1 MKVVSFDVWNTL
13 LNTTIFYRKIA
24 LQLSR
29 IVDSDAEEILD
40 RILKVYRKI
49 KLMRVREAI
58 DENRVVEH
66 SMEILLEQLDGIRR
80 EHVVKSI
87 VSVVVSDDL
96 KDLMIDDSLDIV
108 SKLAGKNYTIIT
120 IGNLVFW
127 PGIIN
132 RIILEK
138 LGYAKYFKVQIYAD
152 EVKCSKPR
160 PCIFNKAL
168 EMLEELG
175 VKPIEIYHVGDSFRE
190 DFIGALGAGFKAIL
204 VDRNGEYCS
213 VKICEVFK
221 NRAYIISDLS
231 QIMSIL

>member
-29 IVDSDAEEILD
+29 IVDSDVEEILD

-127 PGIIN
+127 PGTIN

-138 LGYAKYFKVQIYAD
+138 LGYTKYLTAQIYAD

-160 PCIFNKAL
+160 SCIFNKAL
-168 EMLEELG
+168 EALKELS
-175 VKPIEIYHVGDSFRE
+175 IEPVEVYHVGDSFRE
-190 DFIGALGAGFKAIL
+190 DFLGALGAGFKAVLI
-204 VDRNGEYCS
+204 DRNGEYCR
-213 VKICEVFK
+213 KDICEVFK
-221 NRAYIISDLS
+221 KQAFIVNKLS
-231 QIMSIL
+231 QILSIL